1 MSTQRYILV
10 SLVKILLVVLLLIL
24 LFIAGTMIGYGVI
37 GEGNRLKF
45 FNQAY
50 GFIFEIFLVED

>member
-10 SLVKILLVVLLLIL
+10 SSVKILLVVLLLIL

-37 GEGNRLKF
+37 GEGNPLKVFQPSLWLHIRDF
-45 FNQAY
+45 FS
-50 GFIFEIFLVED
+50 